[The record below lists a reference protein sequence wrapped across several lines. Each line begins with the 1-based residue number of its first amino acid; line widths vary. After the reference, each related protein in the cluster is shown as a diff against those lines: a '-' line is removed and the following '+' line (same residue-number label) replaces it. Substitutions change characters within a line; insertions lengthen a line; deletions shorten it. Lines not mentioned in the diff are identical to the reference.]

1 MRQYIYNSLSN
12 ITIGENMVELTRVE
26 KFAILN
32 NNSPFESAKRLYYY
46 HKKKL
51 GDELDKQIDV
61 EFSKYLESV
70 KVDGVN
76 LDELVKKVN
85 DYLERLGIRYNES
98 SVRERVNEILS
109 MKIVRFTRNNT
120 MLDFAIIK
128 TLMEEGKLKKVKRGL
143 YIWG

>member
-1 MRQYIYNSLSN
+1 MGQHIYNPLPN
-12 ITIGENMVELTRVE
+12 NTIGESMTELTRIE

-32 NNSPFESAKRLYYY
+32 KDSPFESAKRLYYY

-61 EFSKYLESV
+61 EFSKYLENV

-76 LDELVKKVN
+76 PDELVKKVY
-85 DYLERLGIRYNES
+85 DYLERLGIRYSES
-98 SVRERVNEILS
+98 TVREGVNEVLK
-109 MKIVRFTRNNT
+109 MKIVRFTRSNT

-128 TLMEEGKLKKVKRGL
+128 TLMEEGKLRKVKRGL
-143 YIWG
+143 YIWN